1 MNKGFIEMPSTT
13 KVAEKVKNQRNL
25 TYSFFMSRYM
35 EFLPLII
42 NYSGIDNTFIS
53 PLVVENML
61 RQGVGVA
68 IGQTSVGKTAV
79 LGYITKDRTLN
90 YSGINS
96 FTQKPCTHHDINF
109 TINKGLRCEK
119 YKEMTF
125 HDGYITGNFVVLY
138 NKPFTLL
145 NDYEVV
151 SMYADKLAEISLS
164 RYSLYMQSK
173 ISRVI
178 KGEADD
184 QDTERIANDL
194 LNGVPFIKTTDYFDA
209 EDNIVEVND
218 ISNLISA
225 LPELKREYQNNIA
238 ELNSILG
245 LNSLGVDKESGVSD
259 IEAQSNTS
267 FKKANESIY
276 LKARNE
282 PLKHYNHKFK
292 ENIKAEFNDL
302 MVSELSSLEKVEM
315 VTK

>member
-1 MNKGFIEMPSTT
+1 MRDYISISSTE
-13 KVAEKVKNQRNL
+13 KVAQRVEEQRKS
-25 TYSFFMSRYM
+25 TYQFFLNRYA
-35 EFLPLII
+35 EFLPLMI
-42 NYSGIDNTFIS
+42 NYHGLDGTLIS

-68 IGQTSVGKTAV
+68 IGQTTTGKTAV

-90 YSGINS
+90 YQGINS
-96 FTQKPCTHHDINF
+96 FTQLPCTKGDINF
-109 TINKGLRCEK
+109 IIDKTLQLPD

-125 HDGYITGNFVVLY
+125 HDGYISGNMVILY
-138 NKPFTLL
+138 NKPFTLI
-145 NDYEVV
+145 NDYQVV
-151 SMYADKLAEISLS
+151 AMYADKLAEIALS
-164 RYSLYMQSK
+164 RYSLYMQAKVSH
-173 ISRVI
+173 VI

-194 LNGVPFIKTTDYFDA
+194 LNGKPFIKTTDYFDA
-209 EDNIVEVND
+209 EDNVVSIND
-218 ISNLISA
+218 IANLVSA

-259 IEAQSNTS
+259 IEAQSNAS

-282 PLKHYNHKFK
+282 PLKHYNAKFGT
-292 ENIKAEFNDL
+292 ELQAEFNDL
-302 MVSELSSLEKVEM
+302 MVSELSSLEKLEM
-315 VTK
+315 VKQ